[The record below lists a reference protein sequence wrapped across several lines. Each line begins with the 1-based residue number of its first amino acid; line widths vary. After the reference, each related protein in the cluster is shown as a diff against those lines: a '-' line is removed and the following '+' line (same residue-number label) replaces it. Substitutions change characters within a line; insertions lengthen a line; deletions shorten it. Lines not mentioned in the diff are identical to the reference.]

1 MKVNLYYT
9 SNSLQTELLW
19 ELGESVYLGAEV
31 LEGIK
36 VLNDTS
42 TKVYSEYFIFIDI
55 DKYEIPNENVILD
68 IINNRP
74 GEIWHIGNKI
84 EDYRNKPLLYNYFQ
98 PTSIYNLTSEDK
110 IDVTSWKLSG
120 DCFMAKTDILFQMDL
135 KLYSYSNVHAWG
147 LDLGYRCYKNGMIIR
162 YSVDLSRIKSASIN
176 YLSLSEEAIFIKRN
190 IGKKWLSW
198 CLMRHFFK
206 TGSLLKCINAYLH
219 VKDAKF
225 GIDKE
230 IKRDLPSKSKLIS
243 HPKIAVF
250 APTLYRYS
258 YLEEELKQLR
268 LQTIKPYQIVITDQT
283 NESDRDNSWL
293 KRYSDLPILYKAQN
307 EKGQCNAWNFCLMNT
322 DADYVLFL
330 GDDADE
336 IYPEFIE
343 DLYRTIIDFKA
354 DVVGCNIKE
363 GKFNYPYK
371 QTSVFITDTFPICL
385 VKRDVFVKS
394 GGYDYAYNKGIRADA
409 DVAIRIVL
417 NGALMVLNP
426 NVKLHHH
433 RAPVG
438 GLRHHKQRK
447 ITNSVSKNSIWK
459 FQLPAFTEIYQHRR
473 YFSKDQQK
481 EALVIKIFS
490 LFSINGG
497 LGKKLLNAM
506 SLIIQSPNLFYRYKK
521 IEAAA
526 KQLETEFPQIQE
538 IK

>member
-1 MKVNLYYT
+1 VKVNLYYT
-9 SNSLQTELLW
+9 TKNLQSELLW
-19 ELGESVYLGAEV
+19 ELGESVYLGTEV
-31 LEGIK
+31 LEGINAINGLARK
-36 VLNDTS
+36 IF
-42 TKVYSEYFIFIDI
+42 SEYFIFIDL
-55 DKYEIPNENVILD
+55 DKYEIPNQNVVLD
-68 IINNRP
+68 ILNNRP

-84 EDYRNKPLLYNYFQ
+84 EDFRNKPLLYNYFQ
-98 PTSIYNLTSEDK
+98 PTSIYNLTSDDT

-120 DCFMAKTDILFQMDL
+120 DCFLVKTDIIFQMDL
-135 KLYSYSNVHAWG
+135 KLYPYSNLHAWG
-147 LDLGYRCYKNGMIIR
+147 LDLGYRCYRNGMIIR
-162 YSVDLSRIKSASIN
+162 YCADLSQLKSAPIN
-176 YLSLSEEAIFIKRN
+176 CLSLSEEAIFIKRN

-198 CLMRHFFK
+198 CLIRHFFK
-206 TGSLLKCINAYLH
+206 TRTLLKCINAFLH
-219 VKDAKF
+219 VKDIKF
-225 GIDKE
+225 GIDNE
-230 IKRDLPSKSKLIS
+230 IKRDLQIESNLIS
-243 HPKIAVF
+243 HPRVAVF

-268 LQTIKPYQIVITDQT
+268 EQTIKPYQIVITDQT
-283 NESDRDNSWL
+283 NETDRDNSWL
-293 KRYSDLPILYKAQN
+293 KNYTDLPILYKAQN

-336 IYPEFIE
+336 IYPAFIE
-343 DLYRTIIDFKA
+343 DLYRTMIDFKA

-371 QTSVFITDTFPICL
+371 QESVFITETFPICL

-417 NGALMVLNP
+417 NGGLMVLNP

-447 ITNSVSKNSIWK
+447 ITNSVSRNSIWK
-459 FQLPAFTEIYQHRR
+459 FQLPAFTEIYLHRK

-481 EALVIKIFS
+481 GALVIKLFS

-497 LGKKLLNAM
+497 LVKKSMNAI
-506 SLIIQSPNLFYRYKK
+506 SLIIQSPILIYRYKK
-521 IEAAA
+521 ITAAA
-526 KQLETEFPQIQE
+526 KELAKEFPQIQE